1 MTAGTLAAV
10 LGCAFLLAVAG
21 PAGAQRAPA
30 SVVAAHRGGAA
41 LWPENSLLA
50 FRNAAALGVAY
61 LELDVHLSKDG
72 ELIVVHDPTLDRT
85 TTGTGPVKDRTLA
98 ELKSLRL
105 KDVAGAVT
113 GEPVPTLDEVVTIA
127 AASDRRLLV
136 EIKVGPGRI
145 RYPGIEERVITVLDR
160 HGMTAKSIV
169 MAFEPETWRRV
180 RELRPD
186 VRAGALYSARTLPSG
201 TTVTQ
206 AMDEARAAGVW
217 HVGLHHALVTPE
229 VVRQAREAGL
239 VLGAWTVNEPDV
251 MRRLIEQQVA
261 IVTTDRPDVARSLL
275 DEHESRRAR

>member
-1 MTAGTLAAV
+1 VTAGALAVV

-61 LELDVHLSKDG
+61 LELDVHLTKDG
-72 ELIVVHDPTLDRT
+72 ETVVIHDPTLDRT

-98 ELKSLRL
+98 ELKGLRL
-105 KDVAGAVT
+105 KDAAGAVT
-113 GEPVPTLDEVVTIA
+113 GEPVPTLDEVAAIA
-127 AASDRRLLV
+127 AASGRQLLV
-136 EIKVGPGRI
+136 EIKVGPNRI
-145 RYPGIEERVITVLDR
+145 RYPEIEERVIAVLDR
-160 HGMTAKSIV
+160 HGMTGKAVV

-180 RELRPD
+180 RQLRPSL
-186 VRAGALYSARTLPSG
+186 RAGALYSARTLGPS
-201 TTVTQ
+201 TPVAQ
-206 AMDEARAAGVW
+206 ALDDARAAGVW

-229 VVRQAREAGL
+229 VVRQAREAGI
-239 VLGAWTVNEPDV
+239 VLGAWTANEPDV
-251 MRRLIEQQVA
+251 MRRLIDQQVP

-275 DEHESRRAR
+275 DEEPRRAR